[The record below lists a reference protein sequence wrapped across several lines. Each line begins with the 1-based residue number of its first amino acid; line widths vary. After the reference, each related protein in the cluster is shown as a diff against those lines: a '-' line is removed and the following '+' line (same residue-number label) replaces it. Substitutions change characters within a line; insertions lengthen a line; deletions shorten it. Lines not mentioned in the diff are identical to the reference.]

1 MNEALEVFAILALV
15 ISMILI
21 PVLSVII
28 PDSMKTRKAKR
39 MAENPLSNENKEP
52 LSEKI
57 KSINAKGHEN
67 ELRDYV
73 KDVFL
78 EKDYSSM
85 TVEIGAFKT
94 DVDIAKDFR
103 DDCRKI
109 MDTGLDLNPSYIFYL
124 EDKFFDEYR
133 KLKVLKLAE
142 CDDVEKVRLV
152 LRRIH
157 RAVNEMVRYLMRF
170 SETEGSDAEVPNGHL
185 EDLVIKVSDGLNQQS
200 PDSEEWLLGAGVL
213 RLRSGWEAA
222 MKTGAVEEFS
232 DMETILVDLAEN
244 YLEVINSK
252 RSKESFSKQLEK
264 AEQDISLLGELVK
277 MRIENKDTMKE
288 DLELDSW
295 QTVVKNTLEKEKLE
309 T

>member
-1 MNEALEVFAILALV
+1 
-15 ISMILI
+15 
-21 PVLSVII
+21 
-28 PDSMKTRKAKR
+28 MKTRKAKR

-152 LRRIH
+152 LRGIH

-170 SETEGSDAEVPNGHL
+170 SETGGSDVEVPNSHL
-185 EDLVIKVSDGLNQQS
+185 EDLMIKVSDGLNQQS
-200 PDSEEWLLGAGVL
+200 PDSEEWLLGAEVL

-252 RSKESFSKQLEK
+252 RSKESFSKQLKK

-277 MRIENKDTMKE
+277 MRIKNKDTMKE

-295 QTVVKNTLEKEKLE
+295 QTVVKITLEKEKLE